1 MCWSEV
7 VVFEQ
12 WGECSW
18 RKSKSEKM
26 WTINFAVRTKQTKSE
41 SSEKL
46 HYYYT
51 KKKKTKKKKK
61 QRERERVT

>member
-7 VVFEQ
+7 VVFEE
-12 WGECSW
+12 WGECRW

-26 WTINFAVRTKQTKSE
+26 WTIDFAVRTKQTKSE

-51 KKKKTKKKKK
+51 KKKN
-61 QRERERVT
+61 